1 MWYCNNLST
10 YAAVRTFLMVAA
22 RYGKQAREAVTQL
35 ILVLLDTVLYDL
47 RAVANFTEVPVGL
60 LEHRRA

>member
-1 MWYCNNLST
+1 LS
-10 YAAVRTFLMVAA
+10 YSHHVVL
-22 RYGKQAREAVTQL
+22 QQL
-35 ILVLLDTVLYDL
+35 IVLLDTVLYDL